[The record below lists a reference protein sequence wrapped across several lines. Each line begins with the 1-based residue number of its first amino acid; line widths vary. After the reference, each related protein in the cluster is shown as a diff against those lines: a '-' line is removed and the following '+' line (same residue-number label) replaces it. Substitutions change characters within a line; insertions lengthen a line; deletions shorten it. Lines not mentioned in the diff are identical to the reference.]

1 MALHITS
8 ETKRIPAWVFG
19 QNHQVIFYGSP
30 GSSLKNAI
38 ENAINEWSEET
49 STPKEDFQLFHTT
62 FHPATTYDHFVRTEK
77 TFTRNNS
84 TMVECVSKV
93 FMKAYDAARQK
104 DTPVILVIEDI
115 HRGDVPKIFGD
126 FYTLLDRVNGESEY
140 SIELNDQP
148 RITTYHSLP
157 NNFFIWA
164 TMTTGEEALFT
175 MDHSFQRKWHWKYVP
190 INYDAEPNTSFCIG
204 DKEYQWNDFLKA
216 INHTILKY
224 THSEEKQM
232 GENFRFKI
240 NSTIDFKN
248 KIMGYL
254 WHSICKDNYGTERNF
269 FRYYFGEDNNLT
281 REFSFRQLFT
291 PEGDDILEKFLEFIG
306 CPART

>member
-8 ETKRIPAWVFG
+8 KTKLIPAWVFG
-19 QNHQVIFYGSP
+19 PNHQVIFYGSP

-49 STPKEDFQLFHTT
+49 SIPKEDFQLFHTT

-84 TMVECVSKV
+84 TMVECISKV

-115 HRGDVPKIFGD
+115 HRGNVPKIFGE

-190 INYDAEPNTSFCIG
+190 INYAAEPNTSFCIG
-204 DKEYQWNDFLKA
+204 DKKYQWNDFLKA
-216 INHTILKY
+216 INHTILEY

-248 KIMGYL
+248 EIMGYL

-269 FRYYFGEDNNLT
+269 FRYYFGEDNNPT

-291 PEGDDILEKFLEFIG
+291 PEGDDILENFLDFIG